1 MDQDRKINNKLL
13 RKDVR
18 MEYLGK
24 TSKVLNGLRDILC
37 IFWCIFGGFISGV
50 LAVVTAGLLFIPT
63 MLFLLFCG
71 LMVLA
76 LFCLGIF
83 LFIWLCTVIHF

>member
-1 MDQDRKINNKLL
+1 
-13 RKDVR
+13 
-18 MEYLGK
+18 MEK
-24 TSKVLNGLRDILC
+24 TSRLFRGLQDILFL
-37 IFWCIFGGFISGV
+37 FWGIFGGFISGV
-50 LAVVTAGLLFIPT
+50 LAVVTAGVLFIPA

-71 LMVLA
+71 LMLLA

>member
-1 MDQDRKINNKLL
+1 MEKISRLFK
-13 RKDVR
+13 
-18 MEYLGK
+18 
-24 TSKVLNGLRDILC
+24 GLQGILFR
-37 IFWCIFGGFISGV
+37 FWGVFGGFISGV

-71 LMVLA
+71 LMVLV

-83 LFIWLCTVIHF
+83 VFIWLCTVIHF

>member
-1 MDQDRKINNKLL
+1 MEKISRLFK
-13 RKDVR
+13 
-18 MEYLGK
+18 
-24 TSKVLNGLRDILC
+24 GLQGILFL
-37 IFWCIFGGFISGV
+37 FWGVFGGFISGV

-83 LFIWLCTVIHF
+83 VFIWLCTVIHF

>member
-1 MDQDRKINNKLL
+1 
-13 RKDVR
+13 
-18 MEYLGK
+18 MEK
-24 TSKVLNGLRDILC
+24 TSRFFKGLQDILFL
-37 IFWCIFGGFISGV
+37 FWGIFGGFISGV
-50 LAVVTAGLLFIPT
+50 LAVVTAGILFIPA